1 MKPQPP
7 SCACSSLL
15 LHRGGDSATSH
26 RRFDDRSCAAIGA
39 NVFGILVG
47 IGLLACADAA
57 YAIEAK
63 ISGQVNRAIMQVDD
77 GAKSETHHVDNDI
90 SGTRVRFT
98 ASDELIP
105 GLKAGIKFEGE
116 MQSNPSN
123 SVSQTVK
130 DVSAS
135 FGERQLN
142 VYFDGSFGKLT
153 LGQTDGAA
161 NGGTEVDLSGTDI
174 AQGALG
180 ASAIGGGIEFTSGGV
195 ASGVSIGDVIDNLD
209 FESRYDLLRY
219 DTPSLGPVKIS
230 LSTGSKGNQDVK
242 EIALSFNSSFA
253 GGKLAGTLG
262 TSTQERTTPAVD
274 DKITGGSISW
284 LSSNGI
290 NITFATSSED
300 LSAAQKGKFN
310 YVKLGYKFGQSAI
323 SVDMGKGKD
332 QANVGDEADVI
343 GIAYVYKPVKWAE
356 IYGAYKTHSLDRP
369 GSNFDD
375 ITILLVG
382 SRIKF

>member
-1 MKPQPP
+1 MKPLKTL
-7 SCACSSLL
+7 SACPLL
-15 LHRGGDSATSH
+15 LSSRSRDSATIQCRTSH
-26 RRFDDRSCAAIGA
+26 KKVFAALVSAAFATGA
-39 NVFGILVG
+39 GT
-47 IGLLACADAA
+47 AH
-57 YAIEAK
+57 AIEAK
-63 ISGQVNRAIMQVDD
+63 VSGQVNRAIMQVDD
-77 GAKSETHHVDNDI
+77 GANSETHHVDNDI

-98 ASDELIP
+98 ASDEVMP
-105 GLKAGIKFEGE
+105 GLKAGVKFEGE

-123 SVSQTVK
+123 SVSQTNK
-130 DVSAS
+130 DISPS
-135 FGERQLN
+135 FAERQLN

-161 NGGTEVDLSGTDI
+161 NGGTEVDLSGTGI

-195 ASGVSIGDVIDNLD
+195 ASGIAIGDVIDNLD

-242 EIALSFNSSFA
+242 ELALSFSSSIA
-253 GGKLAGTLG
+253 GGKLAGVLG
-262 TSTQERTTPAVD
+262 TSTQDRTAPAVD
-274 DKITGGSISW
+274 DKTTGGSISW
-284 LSSNGI
+284 LSSSGFSV
-290 NITFATSSED
+290 TFATSSKDE
-300 LSAAQKGKFN
+300 SATQKAKFN
-310 YVKLGYKFGQSAI
+310 YVKLGYKFGKSAI
-323 SVDMGKGKD
+323 SIDSGKGKD
-332 QANVGDEADVI
+332 QASVGDEADVT

-356 IYGAYKTHSLDRP
+356 IYAAYKTHSLDRP
-369 GSNFDD
+369 GSNFND